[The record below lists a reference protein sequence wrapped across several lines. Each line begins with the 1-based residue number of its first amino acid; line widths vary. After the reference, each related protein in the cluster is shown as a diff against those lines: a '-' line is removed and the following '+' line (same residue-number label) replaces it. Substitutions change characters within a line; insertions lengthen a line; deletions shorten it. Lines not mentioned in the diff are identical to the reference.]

1 MEKDIATQLAEFG
14 LQTRHRDIPPEV
26 VHYTKQLTLKTIS
39 GMLAGS
45 AKPSG
50 RKMAKII
57 QEQKLPKQVGVMGSA
72 FKTSLWESVFLHAYF
87 AHASELEDDRFNGGM
102 GITWDITVIPL
113 LFPLAEKMNL
123 SGKAFLEAL
132 IAGLEITVR
141 TGMFSAKHLG
151 LGELPG
157 AIGPAVTAARVFG
170 LSVSQTAGAIGL
182 ALSGVPLAV
191 VNYGTDAH
199 YFESALMSLQAIMA
213 AQMAKRGLAG
223 NPDLATFL
231 TNFLG
236 KERVAPEK
244 IVEDLGSR
252 WDLGELWIKKYPAC
266 FLQHRQIDSVIE
278 MKKEHNLAYNDVQ
291 AIEVHTSLAEKI
303 CDRPEPKNERDLQ
316 FSFQHVLSAALLDG
330 DVNLKNISDRAVHDP
345 RFKEA
350 RSKVKLVY
358 HPELSI
364 EFNRAPSYVVI
375 KMKDGR
381 EFSRERLFAIGD
393 PVHDPLPPEEVQGLY
408 AKFSKGILKEKEIA
422 KVADMVWHLE
432 ELKSVQGLIRIL
444 VQGSR

>member
-14 LQTRHRDIPPEV
+14 LQTKYGDIPNEV
-26 VHYTKQLTLKTIS
+26 IDYSKQLTLKTIS

-50 RKMAKII
+50 RKLARII
-57 QEQKLPKQVGVMGSA
+57 KEQKLPKQVGVMGSA
-72 FKTSLWESVFLHAYF
+72 FKTSLWEGVFLHAYF
-87 AHASELEDDRFNGGM
+87 AHASELEDDRFNEGM

-113 LFPLAEKMNL
+113 LFPLAEKLNL

-132 IAGLEITVR
+132 ITGLELTVR

-157 AIGPAVTAARVFG
+157 AIGPAVTAARVLG
-170 LSVSQTAGAIGL
+170 LNVPETTGAIGL
-182 ALSGVPLAV
+182 AMSAVPLAV
-191 VNYGTDAH
+191 VNYGTDGH

-236 KERVAPEK
+236 KERVVPEK
-244 IVEDLGSR
+244 IVEDLGKR
-252 WDLGELWIKKYPAC
+252 WDLREIWIKKYPAC

-278 MKKEHNLAYNDVQ
+278 MRKQHNLSYDDVSI
-291 AIEVHTSLAEKI
+291 IEVHTSLAEKI
-303 CDRPEPKNERDLQ
+303 CDRPEPKDERDLQ

-330 DVNLKNISDRAVHDP
+330 DVNLKHISEKAVHDP
-345 RFKEA
+345 RYIEA
-350 RSKVKLVY
+350 RRKVKMIY
-358 HPELSI
+358 HPELTI
-364 EFNRAPSYVVI
+364 EYNRAPSHVVI

-381 EFSRERLFAIGD
+381 EFSRERLFPIGD
-393 PVHDPLPPEEVQGLY
+393 PIHDPLTAEQVQGLY
-408 AKFSKGILKEKEIA
+408 AKFSKGILREKDIS
-422 KVADMVWHLE
+422 KVADMVGHLE
-432 ELKSVQGLIRIL
+432 ELKSLKGLISIL
-444 VQGSR
+444 VKGS

>member
-1 MEKDIATQLAEFG
+1 MENEIANQFAEFARRIKYG
-14 LQTRHRDIPPEV
+14 DIPKEV
-26 VHYTKQLTLKTIS
+26 IDYGKQLTLKTIS

-50 RKMAKII
+50 RKLTRII
-57 QEQKLPKQVGVMGSA
+57 KEQELPLEVGVMGCG

-113 LFPLAEKMNL
+113 LFPLAEKLNL
-123 SGKAFLEAL
+123 SGKVFLESL
-132 IAGLEITVR
+132 IAGLEVTVR

-157 AIGPAVTAARVFG
+157 AIGPAVTAAKVLG
-170 LSVSQTAGAIGL
+170 LNAKETAGAIGL
-182 ALSGVPLAV
+182 AMSGVPLSV
-191 VNYGTDAH
+191 VNYGTDGH
-199 YFESALMSLQAIMA
+199 FFESALMSLQAIMA

-236 KERVAPEK
+236 KDRVVPEK
-244 IVEDLGSR
+244 MVEDLGKR
-252 WDLGELWIKKYPAC
+252 WDLSEIWIKKYPAC

-278 MKKEHNLAYNDVQ
+278 MKKQHNLSYDDVK

-303 CDRPEPKNERDLQ
+303 CDRPQPKDERDLQ

-330 DVNLKNISDRAVHDP
+330 DVNLKNISEKAVNDP
-345 RFKEA
+345 RFRKA
-350 RSKVKLVY
+350 RSKVTMVY
-358 HPELSI
+358 HPELTI
-364 EFNRAPSYVVI
+364 EFNRAPSNVVI
-375 KMKDGR
+375 EMKDGR
-381 EFSRERLFAIGD
+381 KFSRERLFAIGD
-393 PVHDPLPPEEVQGLY
+393 PKHDPLTREQVQGLY
-408 AKFSKGILKEKEIA
+408 AKFSKGILEAKDID

-432 ELKSVQGLIRIL
+432 DLKSLKELISIL
-444 VQGSR
+444 VQGS